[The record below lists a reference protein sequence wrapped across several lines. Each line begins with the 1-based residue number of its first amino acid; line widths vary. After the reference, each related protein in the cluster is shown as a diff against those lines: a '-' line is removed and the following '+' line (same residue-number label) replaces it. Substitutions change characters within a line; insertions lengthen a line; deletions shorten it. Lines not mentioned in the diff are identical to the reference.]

1 MLSLTRK
8 TGESIQIGPDIRITV
23 VATRHGDVKLAIDAP
38 KAVLITRT
46 ELLET
51 ERANRAAAASG
62 LPADPGIR
70 VLRPDGLTAQPG
82 TAAAAARG
90 A

>member
-8 TGESIQIGPDIRITV
+8 PGESIQIGPDIRITV
-23 VATRHGDVKLAIDAP
+23 VATRHGDVKLAIEAP
-38 KAVLITRT
+38 KSVLITRT

-51 ERANRAAAASG
+51 ERANRAAASSG
-62 LPADPGIR
+62 LPGDAGIR
-70 VLRPDGLTAQPG
+70 VPRPDRLASRPG
-82 TAAAAARG
+82 VAEPATRG